1 MFPRQSQL
9 SIVEMES
16 STQKLF
22 ANIFIFGISECM
34 RKKSKRT
41 APGIVQV
48 ARAAGVSPAT
58 VSRFYNSPA
67 VVRPPTRE
75 RIERAAA
82 ELGYIRNRAAGAL
95 QNRRSGAVGLIV
107 PTIDNAIFGEVI
119 QAFAA
124 RLRASERTL
133 LIAAHGYD
141 LDVEVE
147 LLRSLL
153 EHRVDGVA
161 LVGLDHNAEIF
172 NMLKGQGTA
181 FLSMWNYK
189 SDAEV
194 PCIGTDN
201 DQAGR
206 RAVQHLLR
214 LGHRDIALMFPD
226 VMTNDRAR
234 DRMHAVRDEAE
245 QAGIDIPD
253 HRFIVCSYNITEA
266 KQKLCSIL
274 DAAQPPTAVI
284 CGNDIIAHGAIYAA
298 HALDLELPRDLSIVG
313 IGDFKGSAEIEPGLT
328 TVRLPAK
335 RIGRG
340 AADMIAA
347 LIEGRT
353 PEPAQ
358 VQLPSEL
365 MLRSSTC
372 PPWDRAVP
380 ATTPAAGVCV

>member
-1 MFPRQSQL
+1 
-9 SIVEMES
+9 
-16 STQKLF
+16 
-22 ANIFIFGISECM
+22 M

-58 VSRFYNSPA
+58 VSRFYNSPS
-67 VVRPPTRE
+67 VVRAPTRE
-75 RIERAAA
+75 RIERAAT

-107 PTIDNAIFGEVI
+107 PTIDNAIFAEVT
-119 QAFAA
+119 QAFAT

-141 LDVEVE
+141 LTVEVE

-161 LVGLDHNAEIF
+161 LVGFDHDAEIF
-172 NMLKGQGTA
+172 KMLNGQGTA
-181 FLSMWNYK
+181 FLSMWNYRAE
-189 SDAEV
+189 SDI
-194 PCIGTDN
+194 PCIGTEN

-206 RAVQHLLR
+206 TAARHLLE

-226 VMTNDRAR
+226 VDINDRAR
-234 DRMHAVRDEAE
+234 DRMNAVRDEAE
-245 QAGIDIPD
+245 KAGIDIPD
-253 HRFIVCSYNITEA
+253 HRIIDCSYNITEA
-266 KQKLCSIL
+266 KEKVQAVFEASN
-274 DAAQPPTAVI
+274 APTALI
-284 CGNDIIAHGAIYAA
+284 CGNDIIAHGAIYAGQ
-298 HALDLELPRDLSIVG
+298 ALGLDLPRDLSIVG

-347 LIEGRT
+347 LIDGRL
-353 PEPAQ
+353 PEPPR
-358 VQLPSEL
+358 VLIPSKL
-365 MLRSSTC
+365 MLRNSTC
-372 PPWDRAVP
+372 AP
-380 ATTPAAGVCV
+380 ANRETVAAR

>member
-1 MFPRQSQL
+1 
-9 SIVEMES
+9 
-16 STQKLF
+16 
-22 ANIFIFGISECM
+22 M

-75 RIERAAA
+75 RIEQAAA

-107 PTIDNAIFGEVI
+107 PTIDNAIFAEVI
-119 QAFAA
+119 QAFAT

-141 LDVEVE
+141 LGVEVE

-161 LVGLDHNAEIF
+161 LIGFDHEADIF
-172 NMLKGQGTA
+172 KMLEGQGTA
-181 FLSMWNYK
+181 FLSMWNYRA
-189 SDAEV
+189 DTEI

-206 RAVQHLLR
+206 TAAKHLLQ
-214 LGHRDIALMFPD
+214 LGHRDIGLMFPD
-226 VMTNDRAR
+226 LNINDRAR
-234 DRMHAVRDEAE
+234 DRMNAVRDEAE

-253 HRFIVCSYNITEA
+253 HRIIDCAYNITEA
-266 KQKLCSIL
+266 KEKVRGLLTAPS
-274 DAAQPPTAVI
+274 PPTALV

-298 HALDLELPRDLSIVG
+298 QSLGLELPRDLSIVG

-340 AADMIAA
+340 AADMIATM
-347 LIEGRT
+347 IDGRS
-353 PEPAQ
+353 PEPPR
-358 VQLPSEL
+358 VLLPSEL
-365 MLRSSTC
+365 MLRKSTC
-372 PPWDRAVP
+372 APGESAVRAVS
-380 ATTPAAGVCV
+380 

>member
-1 MFPRQSQL
+1 
-9 SIVEMES
+9 
-16 STQKLF
+16 
-22 ANIFIFGISECM
+22 M

-58 VSRFYNSPA
+58 VSRFYNSPS

-107 PTIDNAIFGEVI
+107 PTIDNAIFAEVT
-119 QAFAA
+119 QAFAT

-161 LVGLDHNAEIF
+161 LVGFDHEPEIF
-172 NMLKGQGTA
+172 KMLEGQGTA
-181 FLSMWNYK
+181 FLSMWNYRPD
-189 SDAEV
+189 SEI
-194 PCIGTDN
+194 PCIGTQN
-201 DQAGR
+201 DEAGR
-206 RAVQHLLR
+206 KAARHLLE
-214 LGHRDIALMFPD
+214 LGHQDIALIFPD
-226 VMTNDRAR
+226 VKINDRAR
-234 DRMHAVRDEAE
+234 DRINAVREEAE
-245 QAGIDIPD
+245 KAGIDIPD
-253 HRFIVCSYNITEA
+253 HRIVDCSYNISEA
-266 KQKLCSIL
+266 KSKVKEIFR
-274 DAAQPPTAVI
+274 DPDPPTALI
-284 CGNDIIAHGAIYAA
+284 CGNDIIAQGAIYAG
-298 HALDLELPRDLSIVG
+298 HALGLELPRDLSIVG

-340 AADMIAA
+340 AADMIAM
-347 LIEGRT
+347 LIDGRS
-353 PEPAQ
+353 PEPPC
-358 VQLPSEL
+358 VLLPSEL

-372 PPWDRAVP
+372 APREHPVRAVS
-380 ATTPAAGVCV
+380 

>member
-1 MFPRQSQL
+1 
-9 SIVEMES
+9 
-16 STQKLF
+16 
-22 ANIFIFGISECM
+22 M

-58 VSRFYNSPA
+58 VSRFYNSPS
-67 VVRPPTRE
+67 VVRQPTRE

-107 PTIDNAIFGEVI
+107 PTIDNAIFAEVI
-119 QAFAA
+119 QAFTT

-161 LVGLDHNAEIF
+161 LVGFDHDAEIF
-172 NMLKGQGTA
+172 KMLKGQGTP
-181 FLSMWNYK
+181 FLSMWNYRA
-189 SDAEV
+189 DAGI
-194 PCIGTDN
+194 PCIGTEN

-206 RAVQHLLR
+206 TAARHLLE
-214 LGHRDIALMFPD
+214 LGHRDIALIFPD
-226 VMTNDRAR
+226 VEINDRAR
-234 DRMHAVRDEAE
+234 DRMNAVRQEAE
-245 QAGIDIPD
+245 QAGIDIAD
-253 HRFIVCSYNITEA
+253 HRVIDCSYNITEA
-266 KQKLCSIL
+266 KKKVRAIL
-274 DAAQPPTAVI
+274 SAPEPPTALI

-298 HALDLELPRDLSIVG
+298 QSLGLDLPRDLSIVG

-347 LIEGRT
+347 LIEGQT
-353 PEPAQ
+353 PEPPR
-358 VQLPSEL
+358 VLLPSEL
-365 MLRSSTC
+365 MLRKSTC
-372 PPWDRAVP
+372 PPGSVAAP
-380 ATTPAAGVCV
+380 PSASHAAGAHA

>member
-1 MFPRQSQL
+1 
-9 SIVEMES
+9 
-16 STQKLF
+16 
-22 ANIFIFGISECM
+22 M

-58 VSRFYNSPA
+58 VSRFYNSPS
-67 VVRPPTRE
+67 VVRQPTRE

-107 PTIDNAIFGEVI
+107 PTIDNAIFAEVI
-119 QAFAA
+119 QAFTT

-141 LDVEVE
+141 LNVEVE

-161 LVGLDHNAEIF
+161 LIGFDHDAEIF
-172 NMLKGQGTA
+172 KMLKGQGTA
-181 FLSMWNYK
+181 FLSMWNYRA
-189 SDAEV
+189 DAGI
-194 PCIGTDN
+194 PCIGTEN

-206 RAVQHLLR
+206 KAARHLLD
-214 LGHRDIALMFPD
+214 LGHRDIALIFPD
-226 VMTNDRAR
+226 VEINDRAR
-234 DRMHAVRDEAE
+234 DRMNAVREEAE
-245 QAGIDIPD
+245 QAGIKIPD
-253 HRFIVCSYNITEA
+253 HRVIDCSYNITEA
-266 KQKLCSIL
+266 KEKVQAVI
-274 DAAQPPTAVI
+274 DAPGPPTALI

-298 HALDLELPRDLSIVG
+298 QSLCLNLPRDLSIAG

-353 PEPAQ
+353 SEPPQ
-358 VQLPSEL
+358 VLLPSEL
-365 MLRSSTC
+365 MLRNSTC
-372 PPWDRAVP
+372 APRDRAAPVS
-380 ATTPAAGVCV
+380 TSRVAGARA